1 MRPTR
6 EPTYLSREMH
16 AVRMQNNTPG
26 SRHASTITA
35 PERLLLYRSC
45 CTGAAS
51 QQAAHSPHPQPHK
64 WCSMLPAATAHSKAQ
79 VPRARQGAQ
88 HHHPSQPVRCKT
100 FKAWQGSRNRIVSI
114 LRPRGPTRLVSFC
127 SRQTQSPSQ
136 KWPLCALLS
145 QQCPRRSRKRTLG

>member
-88 HHHPSQPVRCKT
+88 HHHHLQLVRSAKLSKHS
-100 FKAWQGSRNRIVSI
+100 KAAGTGLSARWSPRDGS
-114 LRPRGPTRLVSFC
+114 TTLVSFC

-136 KWPLCALLS
+136 KWPLYALLL
-145 QQCPRRSRKRTLG
+145 QQWP